1 MTTTNAPIQPNN
13 RATGPHSGQSSTLP
27 PIRQVSAT
35 RQWAVLTT
43 AEVKLLGRN
52 SVQVFYALIFPLM
65 MPFLIL
71 NLDSDGTLPADL
83 HDMFGSITLT
93 ASIII
98 GCTLAAYYTP
108 VSALVN
114 RREEA
119 VLQRMRAGEAR
130 EGTILAAIMTPGSVL
145 ASLTS
150 IMIFVIVKGLVGLH
164 IGPHIWIS
172 LVGMLVTIVVCLGF
186 AMVTANFTR
195 TAESAQITTVPFIMI
210 AIMGS
215 MAIFIPKEF
224 SQILYYIVNILPTAP
239 AAILLNQGTLASPD
253 WGEVAKAL
261 GFGAGWI
268 VASIGFGWS
277 RLRWAKRA

>member
-1 MTTTNAPIQPNN
+1 MTTNAPGQSNN
-13 RATGPHSGQSSTLP
+13 RAAGPQSGQSGTLP
-27 PIRQVSAT
+27 AIRQVSTT
-35 RQWAVLTT
+35 RQWSVLVS
-43 AEVKLLGRN
+43 AEVKLLARN
-52 SVQVFYALIFPLM
+52 SVQVFYALIFPLI
-65 MPFLIL
+65 MPFLFL
-71 NLDSDGTLPADL
+71 NLDNGGNSPADFRAF
-83 HDMFGSITLT
+83 FGSITLT

-98 GCTLAAYYTP
+98 ACTLAAYYTP

-130 EGTILAAIMTPGSVL
+130 ERTILAAIMTPGSVL
-145 ASLTS
+145 ATLTS
-150 IMIFVIVKGLVGLH
+150 IMIFVLVKGLVGLH
-164 IGPHIWIS
+164 IGPHMWFS
-172 LVGMLVTIVVCLGF
+172 LVGLLFTILVCLGF

-210 AIMGS
+210 AIVGS
-215 MAIFIPKEF
+215 MATFIPKEF
-224 SQILYYIVNILPTAP
+224 SELLYYIVNALPTAP
-239 AAILLNQGTLASPD
+239 AAILLNQGVLASPD

-268 VASIGFGWS
+268 VVSIGFGWS